1 MLSLTSNDPRKFLSF
16 RMTTIVMSAV
26 ESIVMR
32 TVMTVM
38 GIAVTV
44 MRMVM
49 TMVVE
54 AMMREVMMSHLAGMC
69 LHA

>member
-1 MLSLTSNDPRKFLSF
+1 MLSLTSNDPRKCLSF

-54 AMMREVMMSHLAGMC
+54 VMMREVMMSHLAGMC

>member
-1 MLSLTSNDPRKFLSF
+1 
-16 RMTTIVMSAV
+16 MTTIVMSAV

-54 AMMREVMMSHLAGMC
+54 VMMREVMMSHLAGMC